1 MKKKL
6 YQEPRMAV
14 ADARIAA
21 PVAMIISSEENEDQ
35 WAKSRDENID
45 FDFNDFEGQG
55 QSYGSLW

>member
-1 MKKKL
+1 
-6 YQEPRMAV
+6 MAV

-21 PVAMIISSEENEDQ
+21 PVAMIISSEENEEQ